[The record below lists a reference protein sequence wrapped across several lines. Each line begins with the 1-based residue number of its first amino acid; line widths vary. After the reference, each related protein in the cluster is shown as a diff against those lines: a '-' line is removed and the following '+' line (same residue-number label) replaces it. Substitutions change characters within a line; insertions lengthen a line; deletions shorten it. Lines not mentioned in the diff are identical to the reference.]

1 MEILDYDFMRRA
13 LVASVLVG
21 LAAPV
26 VGIYL
31 VQRRLALIGDG
42 MGHVALTGVAIGLLT
57 GTAPVFTAL
66 VFAIG
71 AAVLIE
77 VLRARGGS
85 TGATA
90 DVLLAVIFYGGIAGG
105 VVLIGLSGGGS
116 AAQLNTYLFGAIT
129 TTSGPDLVVFAV
141 LAVVVLAIAVGLA
154 PRLFAVSNDEEYARA
169 GGLNVLGLNLLL
181 AVLTATTV
189 VISMRVVGLLLIS
202 ALMILPN
209 AVGQQVARSFR
220 GSLLVAAGVGV
231 GVSVTGTA
239 SSYYLK
245 TPSGGTIVLLAVTV
259 FVLSALGATA
269 VRAAH
274 ARRHHT
280 VTEHR
285 HEHGLDCGHEVV
297 PHEDHL
303 DYVHDG
309 HRHAAHGAHYDD
321 H

>member
-13 LVASVLVG
+13 LIAAVLVG

-57 GTAPVFTAL
+57 GTAPVLTAL
-66 VFAIG
+66 LLAIG

-77 VLRARGGS
+77 VLRSRGGP

-105 VVLIGLSGGGS
+105 VVLVGLSDGGS
-116 AAQLNTYLFGAIT
+116 VSRLNSYLFGAIT
-129 TTSGPDLVVFAV
+129 TTSRSDLVVFAILSLV
-141 LAVVVLAIAVGLA
+141 ILSVAIGLG

-169 GGLNVLGLNLLL
+169 AGLNVLGLNVLL

-202 ALMILPN
+202 ALMIVPN
-209 AVGQQVARSFR
+209 AVAQQVARSFR
-220 GSLLVAAGVGV
+220 GSLLLATAVGV
-231 GVSVTGTA
+231 TVSVTGTA
-239 SSYYLK
+239 SSYYLA
-245 TPSGGTIVLLAVTV
+245 TPSGGTIVLLAVLV
-259 FVLSALGATA
+259 FAVTAIGAA
-269 VRAAH
+269 AARAAH
-274 ARRHHT
+274 ARRHHPAM
-280 VTEHR
+280 EHR
-285 HEHGLDCGHEVV
+285 HEHGLDCGHETV
-297 PHEDHL
+297 PHADHV

-309 HRHAAHGAHYDD
+309 HRHAVHDGHYDD